1 MFALKLYCTSS
12 CDDHRRNACL
22 GQCKVRQAHCMDVLS
37 TGWLAASSTVR
48 CGGGVTER
56 DAGCYTDAG
65 CHTWL
70 TPRRMFEGKPLA
82 CVGVL
87 STG

>member
-1 MFALKLYCTSS
+1 
-12 CDDHRRNACL
+12 
-22 GQCKVRQAHCMDVLS
+22 MDVLS